1 MCDAA
6 LVRRADGVGQRD
18 RNLQQLVERQAAG
31 GDRLGQRPTIDQ
43 LQRQECA
50 AVGLLDRVNRHNV
63 RVIERGGCAG
73 FEFETLPAVGVGGQ
87 VTREDLQRDLP
98 PQPRIFGKKD
108 LAHAALAQQFE
119 NLVVPESLPDH
130 FRSFRAMQGCRRMVP
145 SPPTGRSAAWS
156 PYCPIGSLQW
166 T

>member
-1 MCDAA
+1 MVNTVAGAKRINPTLLRAA
-6 LVRRADGVGQRD
+6 ATMGLG
-18 RNLQQLVERQAAG
+18 
-31 GDRLGQRPTIDQ
+31 RLKTLRTVVVPG
-43 LQRQECA
+43 A
-50 AVGLLDRVNRHNV
+50 
-63 RVIERGGCAG
+63 
-73 FEFETLPAVGVGGQ
+73 LPAVGVGGQ